1 MNDKQIANTR
11 LGPGPDVADSL
22 FGRKQRRDARMAAT
36 KKRVAARD
44 RLKKKRIADMPD
56 GLAKQ
61 IAMLK

>member
-1 MNDKQIANTR
+1 MNDKQMANTR
-11 LGPGPDVADSL
+11 LGPGPETTKSYL
-22 FGRKQRRDARMAAT
+22 GKKHRSEQRMAAT

-44 RLKKKRIADMPD
+44 RLKAKRLDEMPD